1 MKRRIGIIGAG
12 PAGIACAIQLNRYG
26 LEPVIFEKEE
36 PGGLIRNAN
45 LVENYLGFPFG
56 ISPDYLIGSFEK
68 HLLKFEIDIQREEVL
83 EAGLRS
89 DTFIVRTKP
98 GTSRF
103 DYLVIASGTRPKRQ
117 PAFEKQAPE
126 KIFYEVWPL
135 KKAKGKEI
143 GIIGGGDAAFD
154 YALNLAVNNQVKI
167 FNRSGRTRCLP
178 QLFERCEKNMKIT
191 YFPDTALKEIQDNVR
206 FMTAEFRNKNKT
218 MAHSLDYLI
227 FATGR
232 EPENDFIHESLAGN
246 AEGLEQEG
254 RLYFIGD
261 VRNELFRQVSI
272 ATGDGIRAAMR
283 INHIIR
289 NT

>member
-1 MKRRIGIIGAG
+1 
-12 PAGIACAIQLNRYG
+12 

-56 ISPDYLIGSFEK
+56 VSPDYLVESFEK
-68 HLLKFEIDIQREEVL
+68 HLMKFEIDIRREEVL
-83 EAGLRS
+83 KAGFKGDS
-89 DTFIVRTKP
+89 FIVRTKP

-103 DYLVIASGTRPKRQ
+103 DFLVIATGTRPRRQ
-117 PAFEKQAPE
+117 VQFEKKAPG
-126 KIFYEVWPL
+126 KVFYEVWPL
-135 KKAKGKEI
+135 KKSKGKEI

-154 YALNLAVNNQVKI
+154 YALNLSVNNQVKI
-167 FNRSGRTRCLP
+167 FNRSNRTRCLP
-178 QLFERCEKNMKIT
+178 LLFERCEKNMKIR
-191 YFPDTALKEIQDNVR
+191 YFADTVIEDIQDNGR
-206 FMTAEFRNKNKT
+206 FMTTEFRNKNKKV
-218 MAHSLDYLI
+218 AHSLDYLI

-232 EPENDFIHESLAGN
+232 EPEKDFIDDNLVSNAGS
-246 AEGLEQEG
+246 LEQDG
-254 RLYFIGD
+254 KLYFIGD